1 MVTEKELLSRLQIN
15 RGTLFKWRKEG
26 LPHIKVGRV
35 IRYDYPDVVLWLK
48 LRSPSYGGA
57 DQQPPHGPQKRPA
70 A

>member
-1 MVTEKELLSRLQIN
+1 MITEKELLSRLQVN

-35 IRYDYPDVVLWLK
+35 IRYDYSDVVRWLK
-48 LRSPSYGGA
+48 LRSPSYAGT
-57 DQQPPHGPQKRPA
+57 DQLPAHGRPKRPA